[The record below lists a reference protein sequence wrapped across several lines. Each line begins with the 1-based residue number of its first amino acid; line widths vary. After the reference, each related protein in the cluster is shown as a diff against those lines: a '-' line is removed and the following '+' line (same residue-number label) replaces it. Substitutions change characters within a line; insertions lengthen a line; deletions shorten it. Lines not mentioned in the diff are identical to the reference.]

1 MNKKIKSIGYILLSA
16 VITLFLYIL
25 LHEFG
30 HTMVMLLVGATITN
44 FSIFTAHVS
53 AVGGDYTNLS
63 SIWMHAN
70 GALFPLV
77 ISYLYILLYQKGS
90 TKSLYRIF
98 SYIFTLVPV
107 ISILAWVIIPF
118 AYLQGNIPINDD
130 VTNFLT
136 VFCENYHPLIVSVTA
151 AALIG
156 IGIVL
161 MIKKR
166 VIYNFIEEIKQK

>member
-1 MNKKIKSIGYILLSA
+1 MQDFIQYIYSAFERIADFSDQQKIILLGLICGLLIA
-16 VITLFLYIL
+16 IFLYPLLRILVTL

-77 ISYLYILLYQKGS
+77 ISYLYIFYK
-90 TKSLYRIF
+90 
-98 SYIFTLVPV
+98 
-107 ISILAWVIIPF
+107 
-118 AYLQGNIPINDD
+118 IN
-130 VTNFLT
+130 TF
-136 VFCENYHPLIVSVTA
+136 
-151 AALIG
+151 
-156 IGIVL
+156 
-161 MIKKR
+161 
-166 VIYNFIEEIKQK
+166 